1 VCDGAAVAPVKFV
14 ALPPQ
19 DYYLPP
25 SGVDTPRWDGIVVE
39 RGGELVLRHTRLT
52 GTLQGVEAKPGFER
66 LWLDSVAFG
75 SATDARVVVAGRVA
89 PVKNVALFSLRTSGI
104 EAASASAANRPRW
117 KAPVRIGLAGIAVA
131 GAGATVVG
139 IYVYAH
145 NLGLYE
151 DSKDAAT
158 HTTAEVVKY
167 ERDAKNG
174 RIVAI
179 VGGAVA
185 IVGAAGF
192 ALTFTF

>member
-104 EAASASAANRPRW
+104 EAASASAANHPRW
-117 KAPVRIGLAGIAVA
+117 KAPVRIGCGVAMAAGVGLAVA
-131 GAGATVVG
+131 CQLKASSYQRRSDGATTT
-139 IYVYAH
+139 IDADEYARRGDTMYALR
-145 NLGLYE
+145 NA
-151 DSKDAAT
+151 S
-158 HTTAEVVKY
+158 
-167 ERDAKNG
+167 
-174 RIVAI
+174 IVAG
-179 VGGAVA
+179 VL
-185 IVGAAGF
+185 GAAGF
-192 ALTFTF
+192 AVTLFF